1 MIAPSAS
8 KTSITAVAVVSAIV
22 AVLTVMAVPGISVGE
37 TTASQGAPGTVFMQR
52 DPGTCAMVDGTQ
64 AAVMTLDITLDGPS
78 HLLLY
83 FTAEWGSLSSREE
96 GLLNPSLDFEPPFE
110 WGISGHT
117 IPRTT
122 STVMW
127 SFDNV
132 SAGTHNVGVGAR
144 VEASPDTSNP
154 PGVNPS
160 SDLNECA
167 LTVFVIPVP
176 E

>member
-1 MIAPSAS
+1 MMSSFFARRAS
-8 KTSITAVAVVSAIV
+8 TAVALVASAV
-22 AVLTVMAVPGISVGE
+22 AVLAVMFPGLSLGE
-37 TTASQGAPGTVFMQR
+37 ATTSQGVPSTVFMQR
-52 DPGTCAMVDGTQ
+52 EPGMCAMVDGTQ

-83 FTAEWGSLSSREE
+83 FTAEWGSLNSREE

-132 SAGTHNVGVGAR
+132 PAGTHNVGVGAR
-144 VEASPDTSNP
+144 IEASPDTSNP
-154 PGVNPS
+154 PGGNPS
-160 SDLNECA
+160 SGLNECA
-167 LTVFVIPVP
+167 LTVFVIPVA